1 MIHAGAR
8 ALTLLFVTLL
18 AGCGASA
25 GDPCEE
31 GDECGA
37 GLVCFE
43 PADGAPTC
51 AEPPAACDGQ
61 EDDLC
66 GCEELIAQCE
76 NTFVCVGFGDVTT
89 LSCSE

>member
-1 MIHAGAR
+1 MANHLAPR
-8 ALTLLFVTLL
+8 LTLVVSVLL
-18 AGCGASA
+18 VGCGASV
-25 GDPCEE
+25 GDPCDE

-37 GLVCFE
+37 GLVCFTPDGGE
-43 PADGAPTC
+43 PAC

-76 NTFVCVGFGDVTT
+76 MSYACVGFGDVTT
-89 LSCSE
+89 LACGE